1 MSDELLRILKNPHA
15 SKQQLREALAI
26 ALGVELAGRNT
37 NQRSVFSV
45 CKGKFEFC
53 YSDFSGFPYS
63 FGTKDGVA
71 LAGII
76 KKIEGL
82 GVESDEQVIKT
93 FEALIVKLPDWYKN
107 NAFSLTV
114 INKKFNEITTSIKRN
129 SGNPASGISADYR
142 AQIARDLLT

>member
-1 MSDELLRILKNPHA
+1 MSEFLLKTLRNPHA
-15 SKQQLREALAI
+15 SKQQLREALAT
-26 ALGVELAGRNT
+26 ALGVELTDRKT
-37 NQRSVFSV
+37 DKPSVFSV
-45 CKGKFEFC
+45 CKGIWDFQ
-53 YSDFSGFPYS
+53 YADFSGFPYS
-63 FGTKDGVA
+63 FGAKDGVA
-71 LAGII
+71 LAAII

-82 GVESDEQVIKT
+82 GVESDQQIIKT

-129 SGNPASGISADYR
+129 SGNAGGISADYR